1 MQTTQIARRS
11 TPMPMCPLR
20 PGEPCSLCFP
30 GATGPKDCG
39 LVYLAMDDPEL
50 REELRLNRLA
60 IEAMQRRH

>member
-1 MQTTQIARRS
+1 METTQTARRS
-11 TPMPMCPLR
+11 IPMPMCPLR
-20 PGEPCSLCFP
+20 PGEPCSLCYP